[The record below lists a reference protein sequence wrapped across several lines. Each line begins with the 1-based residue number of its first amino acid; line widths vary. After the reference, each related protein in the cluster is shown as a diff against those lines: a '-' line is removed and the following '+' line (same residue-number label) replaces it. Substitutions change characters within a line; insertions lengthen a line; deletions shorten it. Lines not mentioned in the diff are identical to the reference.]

1 MEEDNQEAGSFSP
14 ELMHG
19 DEDEE
24 AVDPEEDR
32 AILVS
37 LQILYSF
44 SCIL

>member
-1 MEEDNQEAGSFSP
+1 
-14 ELMHG
+14 MHG

-37 LQILYSF
+37 LRILYSP
-44 SCIL
+44 SIYCNERQKLEYY